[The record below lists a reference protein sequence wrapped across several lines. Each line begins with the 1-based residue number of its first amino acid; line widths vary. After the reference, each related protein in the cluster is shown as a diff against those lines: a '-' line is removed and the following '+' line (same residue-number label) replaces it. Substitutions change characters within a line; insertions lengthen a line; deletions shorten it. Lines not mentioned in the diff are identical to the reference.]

1 MTSRAETL
9 RRDFDRSFA
18 EPPAPEAVKPVALLT
33 LHLAGEPFA
42 LRLREVSGLFAD
54 KAVTPVPS
62 ELREL
67 VGVAGFR
74 GGVVPVY
81 DLRALLGL
89 STAEKPRWLVLATT
103 ESGKPL
109 ALAFEQFDGH
119 VRVDPG
125 AIAAGEGD
133 LREVVRTDG
142 VTRPIIDIG
151 SLLASI
157 AKRARSSQREG

>member
-1 MTSRAETL
+1 MTSRIETL
-9 RRDFDRSFA
+9 RQDFDHSFA
-18 EPPAPEAVKPVALLT
+18 APPAAEAVKPVALLT
-33 LHLAGEPFA
+33 LQLAGEPFA
-42 LRLREVSGLFAD
+42 LRLRDVRGLFAD
-54 KAVTPVPS
+54 KAVTALPS

-89 STAEKPRWLVLATT
+89 STAEKARWLVLVTT
-103 ESGKPL
+103 GSDTQI
-109 ALAFEQFDGH
+109 ALAFAQFDGH

-125 AIAAGEGD
+125 AIAVGEGD
-133 LREVVRTDG
+133 LREVVRTEG
-142 VTRPIIDIG
+142 ATRPIIDVG

-157 AKRARSSQREG
+157 SKRARVSQRER